1 LQVVTKVFR
10 IIQQKCGYR
19 AFAPGAKFCYSAL
32 AHPAANAE
40 SDMSQIDPVM
50 SSGRRRELIL
60 AHLSTHDRTS
70 VGELSQLLG
79 VSEVTVRKDLDV
91 LESQG
96 MLTRIHGGAVIS
108 GRGRLEL
115 YFAAREQDHLEEKRR
130 IAQAAAALIQSGQ
143 RIFLDASTTALQ
155 VARLIK
161 DRDDLVVVTNG
172 LYTALELNFSAGIT
186 TIVVG
191 GTMRRRSSSLVGS
204 LNYNSLQRLRVDI
217 GLFGARAVT
226 ARDGLMESEIDEAQ
240 LKQQMVSASSLVVG
254 IVDSSKFGALAFSAF
269 ALPHEIDRIFSDE
282 GAPASI
288 VAELRERG
296 IVVSLE

>member
-1 LQVVTKVFR
+1 
-10 IIQQKCGYR
+10 
-19 AFAPGAKFCYSAL
+19 
-32 AHPAANAE
+32 
-40 SDMSQIDPVM
+40 MSQFDQGM
-50 SSGRRRELIL
+50 SPERRRDQIL
-60 AHLSTHDRTS
+60 AYLSAHDRTQVS
-70 VGELSQLLG
+70 ELSQVLG

-96 MLTRIHGGAVIS
+96 VLTRIHGGAVVS

-115 YFAAREQDHLEEKRR
+115 YFGAREQQRLEEKRR

-161 DRDDLVVVTNG
+161 DREDLVVVTNG

-204 LNYNSLQRLRVDI
+204 LNHNSLQRLRVDI
-217 GLFGARAVT
+217 GLFGARGVT
-226 ARDGLMESEIDEAQ
+226 ARDGMMESELDEAQ
-240 LKQQMVSASSLVVG
+240 LKQQLVSASRLVVG
-254 IVDSSKFGALAFSAF
+254 IVDSSKFGRMSFSAF
-269 ALPHEIDRIFSDE
+269 ALPHEIDRIITDE
-282 GAPASI
+282 QAPPTL
-288 VAELRERG
+288 VAEFR
-296 IVVSLE
+296 SLNITVDLV